1 MRAHVIYLLRLVV
14 GACLMLV
21 VGNTAA
27 DALDLRWK
35 DIENYD
41 HLNIVHW
48 FDVEADRAD
57 AVFYG
62 TSATRHA
69 IVSELVAERAG
80 AALGREVEVWNLCLP
95 GATPEIATA
104 YVEDLFGADK
114 PRIFFLEATPFFW
127 NSRRK
132 GQGPETYWRWFAGL
146 EDFIAGAKDGDIKYL
161 KSGIQGLDWGWESIW
176 NIPSSWLRRDQV
188 ALQRQDF
195 PRGGIYRLQDLGA
208 DLRGAPVEDQ
218 NPQRAIS
225 RINPLATKASWRRLI
240 PRLAEACRAQD
251 VRLVLVNIPLYEGLK
266 PEFEDGS
273 YEAHIAWMT
282 EACEAAG
289 VEFLDLDARW
299 TLGSVDFRDY
309 IHYSPT
315 GAKRYSER
323 FADEILVPL
332 LREEEAA
339 D

>member
-1 MRAHVIYLLRLVV
+1 MRAHVTYLLRLVV

-69 IVSELVAERAG
+69 IVSEHVATRAG

-146 EDFIAGAKDGDIKYL
+146 EVF
-161 KSGIQGLDWGWESIW
+161 S
-176 NIPSSWLRRDQV
+176 
-188 ALQRQDF
+188 
-195 PRGGIYRLQDLGA
+195 
-208 DLRGAPVEDQ
+208 
-218 NPQRAIS
+218 
-225 RINPLATKASWRRLI
+225 
-240 PRLAEACRAQD
+240 
-251 VRLVLVNIPLYEGLK
+251 
-266 PEFEDGS
+266 
-273 YEAHIAWMT
+273 
-282 EACEAAG
+282 AG

-299 TLGSVDFRDY
+299 TLDSVDFRDY